1 MGLVC
6 DVCLLKAM
14 KIMAKVLHFG
24 WMEINTQVR
33 EDMKL
38 KVLNVQVNKV
48 KVEVFVVRN
57 LTVTVLGFK
66 IYNTKT

>member
-1 MGLVC
+1 MS
-6 DVCLLKAM
+6 AQ

-48 KVEVFVVRN
+48 KVEVNVVRN
-57 LTVTVLGFK
+57 LTVTALGFK
-66 IYNTKT
+66 IYNTKA